1 MVDNRITRNEYPL
14 SLRRGEVSGPGPGPG
29 GRDLLLSAM
38 SWLAEETAGVRA
50 YLARLR
56 QNFGTRF
63 LLLLVSCVPVTDPRP
78 GPLGRPH

>member
-1 MVDNRITRNEYPL
+1 
-14 SLRRGEVSGPGPGPG
+14 
-29 GRDLLLSAM
+29 M

-63 LLLLVSCVPVTDPRP
+63 LLLLVSCVP
-78 GPLGRPH
+78 RPHASWAALC

>member
-1 MVDNRITRNEYPL
+1 
-14 SLRRGEVSGPGPGPG
+14 
-29 GRDLLLSAM
+29 M

-63 LLLLVSCVPVTDPRP
+63 LLLLVSRVPVTDPRP
-78 GPLGRPH
+78 PLGPHSPL